1 MAAATRRVTIRISGE
16 LNRALRRKASL
27 AGTTE
32 SEVIRQALES
42 HLEQRATPASAFEIA
57 DRMGL
62 IGSVRGLP
70 PDLSTNGE
78 HLAGFGERS

>member
-1 MAAATRRVTIRISGE
+1 MAAAARRVTIRISGE

-32 SEVIRQALES
+32 SEVIRQALVS
-42 HLEQRATPASAFEIA
+42 HLEQLTPPASAFEIA
-57 DRMGL
+57 NRMGI
-62 IGSVRGLP
+62 IGSVKGLP

-78 HLAGFGERS
+78 HMAGFGERS